1 MKNQVRL
8 KVISMEEKIA
18 SAIIAAVS
26 GLREIKYATY
36 KTVRITADDFN
47 EIETPAV
54 QLIDLVLTEEPEKSR
69 TKNTWRIALELIMK
83 PTQYQQ
89 IDQSD
94 LWSTCYSIKRA
105 VGAVPGLGIPGLIH
119 ILPVQRVTSLP
130 DLVPPYYV
138 AKLEF
143 DILFYE
149 SYVREC

>member
-36 KTVRITADDFN
+36 KTVRITADDFS
-47 EIETPAV
+47 EIDTPAV
-54 QLIDLVLTEEPEKSR
+54 QLIDLVLAEEPEKSR
-69 TKNTWRIALELIMK
+69 TRNTWRIALELIMK
-83 PTQYQQ
+83 STQYNGV
-89 IDQSD
+89 DQSD
-94 LWSTCYSIKRA
+94 LWSLCYSIKRA
-105 VGAVPGLGIPGLIH
+105 IGAVPNLGIPGVIH
-119 ILPVQRVTSLP
+119 ILPTQRVTSLP
-130 DLVPPYYV
+130 DLVPPYYI

-149 SYVREC
+149 TYVREC